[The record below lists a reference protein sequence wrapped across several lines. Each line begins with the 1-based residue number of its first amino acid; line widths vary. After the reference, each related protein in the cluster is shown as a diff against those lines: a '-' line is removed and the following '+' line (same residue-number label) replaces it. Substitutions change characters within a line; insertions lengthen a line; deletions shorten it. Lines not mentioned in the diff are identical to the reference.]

1 MRMVDIMYKYVNRF
15 INADDVL
22 KLMDDLEG
30 YSKDDEENIK
40 KIKLE
45 IKKIIESVPN
55 EEDEVERKRKET
67 INHFLEKIKNAKTDN
82 EKIQAKIDKKKEELQ
97 SDLLLVKDGG
107 EKYKQILNTL
117 THNEIVNREA
127 TAMDAKDLLEFI
139 THYISV
145 PCPPQIDQEAFDDMV
160 EVGIK
165 EDKREALWRLAF
177 NYDFKGMNFN
187 AIVDYFILKRD
198 VYYLMELVCAVQES
212 LDMDYLI
219 DKVLET
225 KDKEF
230 ISKIIK
236 DNETL
241 DRIDDKHLEMLK
253 NA

>member
-1 MRMVDIMYKYVNRF
+1 M
-15 INADDVL
+15 
-22 KLMDDLEG
+22 
-30 YSKDDEENIK
+30 
-40 KIKLE
+40 
-45 IKKIIESVPN
+45 
-55 EEDEVERKRKET
+55 
-67 INHFLEKIKNAKTDN
+67 
-82 EKIQAKIDKKKEELQ
+82 
-97 SDLLLVKDGG
+97 LLVKDGG
-107 EKYKQILNTL
+107 EKYKQIFNKL

-127 TAMDAKDLLEFI
+127 TAMDTKDLLEFI

-187 AIVDYFILKRD
+187 RIVDYFILKRD

-241 DRIDDKHLEMLK
+241 DRIEDKHLDMLK

>member
-1 MRMVDIMYKYVNRF
+1 M
-15 INADDVL
+15 
-22 KLMDDLEG
+22 
-30 YSKDDEENIK
+30 
-40 KIKLE
+40 
-45 IKKIIESVPN
+45 
-55 EEDEVERKRKET
+55 
-67 INHFLEKIKNAKTDN
+67 KNAKTDN

-97 SDLLLVKDGG
+97 SELLLVKDGG
-107 EKYKQILNTL
+107 EKYKQILNIL

-127 TAMDAKDLLEFI
+127 TAMDTKDLLEFI

-145 PCPPQIDQEAFDDMV
+145 PCPPQIDQEAFDEMV

-177 NYDFKGMNFN
+177 NYEFKGMNFN
-187 AIVDYFILKRD
+187 KIVDYFILKRD

-219 DKVLET
+219 DKVIKT
-225 KDKEF
+225 NDKVF
-230 ISKIIK
+230 INKIIE
-236 DNETL
+236 DNKNL

>member
-22 KLMDDLEG
+22 KLMNELEG
-30 YSKDDEENIK
+30 YSKDDEETIEK
-40 KIKLE
+40 TKLE
-45 IKKIIESVPN
+45 IKKIIETIPN

-67 INHFLEKIKNAKTDN
+67 INHFLEKMKNAKTDN
-82 EKIQAKIDKKKEELQ
+82 EKIQAKIDKKKEDLQ
-97 SDLLLVKDGG
+97 RDLLLVKDGG
-107 EKYKQILNTL
+107 EKYKQIFNTL

-177 NYDFKGMNFN
+177 NYEFKGMNFN

-219 DKVLET
+219 DKVIET

-230 ISKIIK
+230 IAKIIK

-241 DRIDDKHLEMLK
+241 DRIEDKHLEMLK

>member
-22 KLMDDLEG
+22 KLMDELEG
-30 YSKDDEENIK
+30 YSKDDKENIENT
-40 KIKLE
+40 KLE

-107 EKYKQILNTL
+107 EKYKQIFNKL

-145 PCPPQIDQEAFDDMV
+145 PCPPQIDQEAFDEMV
-160 EVGIK
+160 EIGIK

-187 AIVDYFILKRD
+187 RIVDYFILKRD

-219 DKVLET
+219 DKVIET
-225 KDKEF
+225 NDKVF
-230 ISKIIK
+230 INKIIE
-236 DNETL
+236 DNKNL
-241 DRIDDKHLEMLK
+241 DRIEDKHLEMLK